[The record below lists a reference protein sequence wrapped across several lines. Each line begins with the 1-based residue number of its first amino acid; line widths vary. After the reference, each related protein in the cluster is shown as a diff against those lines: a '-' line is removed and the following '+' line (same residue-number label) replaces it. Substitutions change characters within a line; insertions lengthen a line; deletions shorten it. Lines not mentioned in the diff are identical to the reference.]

1 VRFRPLL
8 TLVIALGCRA
18 EAPPAQAPAAPAPA
32 SARPAPDRPPPGA
45 LFREDVDRAIE
56 LGLGSFLQH
65 VRVEAVLNDGR
76 FVGWEIVELVP
87 PELFASVDLKPGD
100 VVTQVNGMP
109 IERELEAFNAFQ
121 SLRQASELR
130 VKRERGGEPGE
141 LVLRIIPRGS
151 APPASSAPPVGSAPP
166 ASSAPPAGS
175 APPASS
181 APVQ

>member
-1 VRFRPLL
+1 VRFRALL

-18 EAPPAQAPAAPAPA
+18 EAPPPQAPAAPALA
-32 SARPAPDRPPPGA
+32 SARPAPDRPPHGA
-45 LFREDVDRAIE
+45 LFRDDVDRAVE

-141 LVLRIIPRGS
+141 LVLRIIPRGAPPASSATPVGS
-151 APPASSAPPVGSAPP
+151 APPASSAKPVGSAPP
-166 ASSAPPAGS
+166 ASSAP
-175 APPASS
+175 
-181 APVQ
+181 VQ